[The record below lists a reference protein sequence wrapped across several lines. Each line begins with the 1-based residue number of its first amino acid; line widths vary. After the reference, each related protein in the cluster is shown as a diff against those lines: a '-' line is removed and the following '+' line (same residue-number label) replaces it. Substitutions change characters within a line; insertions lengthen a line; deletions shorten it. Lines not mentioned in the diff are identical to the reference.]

1 MIRLEDIRA
10 WQKNGTFDEK
20 FLEAYDSGEEFTERA
35 IEEMV
40 WIGSVDEIK
49 FGKRRWSETTQSILK
64 MGDRFFS
71 IDWECGLTEMQED
84 SFMNQPVEVE
94 KVVKEVV
101 AISTTWDVIK

>member
-64 MGDRFFS
+64 METGSFQ
-71 IDWECGLTEMQED
+71 LTGNVD
-84 SFMNQPVEVE
+84 
-94 KVVKEVV
+94 
-101 AISTTWDVIK
+101 